1 MSEETKTYEV
11 VNPIA
16 HKGTRIERGS
26 TLVLTED
33 EAKNYGD
40 LVKSVDEENA
50 ETEETEATEE
60 TTDETDES
68 KDETGETQTEE
79 TPSEETSEEGDD
91 EKQE

>member
-50 ETEETEATEE
+50 ETEATEE

-79 TPSEETSEEGDD
+79 TPNEETSEEGDD